1 MRIDILSVFPDFFQ
15 VLGLSLVGK
24 AQERGLVSVGIHDV
38 RDWTHD
44 VHRTVD
50 DTPFGGGAGMV
61 MKADVWGE
69 AIDDVVREAGNDGV
83 REAGRVVLAI
93 PTPSGIPLTQRT
105 LENLADADQIV
116 IACGRYEGIDSRVA
130 EYYRNQAQGAQTS
143 KQPVEVMEYS
153 LGDYVLNGGE
163 VAAVALVEGVTRLI
177 PGMVGNPESIVE
189 ESHGAA
195 GLLEYPVYTRPANF
209 RGIAVPKILTS
220 GNHGAIARWRRDKA
234 LERTAA
240 RRPDMIAKLDNL
252 DKKDIAKL
260 ASLGWVRP
268 AKTEQAVR
276 QLTIRRATADDV
288 VTLTALAQLTFP
300 DACPDYL
307 TESDI
312 AQHIVANLNES
323 VIRRWIEQS
332 DNYLVF
338 LAEVEGEA
346 IGYTMTALET
356 TQHELDEGAP
366 ISLAPASSL
375 AYLSKCYVT
384 RPWRGTGVFVAL
396 MNTTIDALR
405 TLRPKKT
412 HVWLGTNM
420 LNRRAINAYKKMG
433 FAMCGKR
440 EFTVGGV
447 VNKDVTLARPLNL
460 AE

>member
-1 MRIDILSVFPDFFQ
+1 MRIDVLSVFPDFFQ
-15 VLGLSLVGK
+15 VLELSLVGK
-24 AQERGLVSVGIHDV
+24 AQQRGLVSMRIHDV

-61 MKADVWGE
+61 MKADVWAE
-69 AIDDVVREAGNDGV
+69 AIDDVVRQAN
-83 REAGRVVLAI
+83 AGRVVLAI

-105 LENLADADQIV
+105 LEDLADVDQIV

-130 EYYRNQAQGAQTS
+130 EYYRGPGRSVEDSGVT
-143 KQPVEVMEYS
+143 VEVMEYS

-195 GLLEYPVYTRPANF
+195 GLLEYPVYTRPTEF
-209 RGIAVPKILTS
+209 RGLRVPEILTS

-240 RRPDMIAKLDNL
+240 RRPDMVAKLRDL

-260 ASLGWVRP
+260 ATLGWVRP
-268 AKTEQAVR
+268 AKTTQAVR
-276 QLTIRRATADDV
+276 PLIIRPATEADV
-288 VTLTALAQLTFP
+288 VELTALAQRTFP

-307 TESDI
+307 TEADI
-312 AQHIVANLNES
+312 AQHIARQLNEAE
-323 VIRRWIEQS
+323 IRSWVAGP
-332 DNYLVF
+332 DTYLV
-338 LAEVEGEA
+338 LVAVVDGEL

-366 ISLAPASSL
+366 VHVAPASSL
-375 AYLSKCYVT
+375 VYLSKCYVD
-384 RPWRGTGVFVAL
+384 RQWRGTGVYSQL
-396 MNTTIDALR
+396 MRSTID
-405 TLRPKKT
+405 TIQEQHPQKT
-412 HVWLGTNM
+412 HMWLGTNAA
-420 LNRRAINAYKKMG
+420 NRRAINAYKKMG
-433 FAMCGKR
+433 FAKSGKR

-447 VNKDVTLARPLNL
+447 INKDVTLARPLNL